1 MPTKR
6 PHTAIPAAPA
16 YRYDLQ
22 SLRALAITLV
32 LAAHAHVGGLAG
44 GFIGVDVF
52 FVLSGYLISGLI
64 LAEVETQR
72 RFDALMFYAKR
83 LKRLLPALM
92 VVLLGTAILGWI
104 LVSPLRQAS
113 DAEAGQAAAIW
124 LSNFYFS
131 ARVID
136 YFSAGLNSNLFL
148 HTWSLS
154 VEEQFYLVWPWMLLF
169 LYGVW
174 RWQGAPFSRRRLA
187 ISLGFVATLS
197 LALSVYWSIKSPEA
211 GFYLMPGRV
220 WEFAL
225 GALVL
230 LLRQWVGARGGGFL
244 YRLQGRSVLNV
255 IGIALILTAAIFYTD
270 SMRYPGFLAL
280 LPTLGAALI
289 LLDMP
294 EKTPKSVLSKILLKQ
309 PVVQFFGNISYS
321 LYLWHWPVLIIGG
334 AIFGQSLGANTGLVL
349 LSILLATL
357 TYYCVERPIR
367 TIEIKNALMAL
378 IPAALGMTLLFFAM
392 NFWQNQVTFLLNSPA
407 QMAIQAKAGDVPAIY
422 NVPNCDTWYHSSE
435 VQACHF
441 GPENAAH
448 TLVLFGDSV
457 LAQWAPAFARIYLS
471 QPDWRMIVFTKSAC
485 SASTVSYYYPRI
497 KSPYTV
503 CDAWRKKA
511 LEDIAAI
518 HPDVVVMGSTH
529 YGFTPAEWIGG
540 TQKTLDTLSPSAGSV
555 IMMSA
560 TPELGF
566 NGLSCLA
573 AQVNWPSWLPELKH
587 CRAPLAPETQN
598 SVVNLLKQ
606 AAKPYANVQVF
617 DFRQAICPNETCHAK
632 LGDHIVYR
640 DGQHLTASFIESL
653 APALL
658 KQLNDA
664 QIPH

>member
-230 LLRQWVGARGGGFL
+230 LLRQWVGARGGGDF
-244 YRLQGRSVLNV
+244 
-255 IGIALILTAAIFYTD
+255 
-270 SMRYPGFLAL
+270 
-280 LPTLGAALI
+280 
-289 LLDMP
+289 
-294 EKTPKSVLSKILLKQ
+294 
-309 PVVQFFGNISYS
+309 
-321 LYLWHWPVLIIGG
+321 
-334 AIFGQSLGANTGLVL
+334 
-349 LSILLATL
+349 
-357 TYYCVERPIR
+357 
-367 TIEIKNALMAL
+367 
-378 IPAALGMTLLFFAM
+378 
-392 NFWQNQVTFLLNSPA
+392 
-407 QMAIQAKAGDVPAIY
+407 
-422 NVPNCDTWYHSSE
+422 
-435 VQACHF
+435 
-441 GPENAAH
+441 
-448 TLVLFGDSV
+448 
-457 LAQWAPAFARIYLS
+457 
-471 QPDWRMIVFTKSAC
+471 
-485 SASTVSYYYPRI
+485 
-497 KSPYTV
+497 YTV
-503 CDAWRKKA
+503 CKVDRCSMSSASR
-511 LEDIAAI
+511 LF
-518 HPDVVVMGSTH
+518 SRRRF
-529 YGFTPAEWIGG
+529 FTPI
-540 TQKTLDTLSPSAGSV
+540 QCDTP
-555 IMMSA
+555 
-560 TPELGF
+560 GF
-566 NGLSCLA
+566 WRCCL
-573 AQVNWPSWLPELKH
+573 
-587 CRAPLAPETQN
+587 PL
-598 SVVNLLKQ
+598 V
-606 AAKPYANVQVF
+606 
-617 DFRQAICPNETCHAK
+617 RH
-632 LGDHIVYR
+632 
-640 DGQHLTASFIESL
+640 
-653 APALL
+653 
-658 KQLNDA
+658 
-664 QIPH
+664 